1 MQLIADN
8 LHIIRPRIQAAVE
21 EKNAGPIRELVQQ
34 CMAAGA
40 DGIDINPGP
49 LRRDPEGAMTFL
61 VETVKQETER
71 PILIDTTNPKAIR
84 AGLKAAGG
92 GRAIING
99 ISPEPAKLEHI
110 LPLAAE
116 FDVPVVG
123 YLLTEA
129 GHVPVSE
136 AEGYDIALGLLNAVE
151 SAGLAR
157 QQLMIDPIVAPLM
170 WESGTAHNRDIL
182 SLIRNLPDV
191 LGYPV
196 KTIAGVSNL
205 TAGNAPAAGKRLME
219 AAFLPMLADAGLD
232 MALLNVLHEDT
243 VRLARACDIL
253 TRGALFSWAAVPIS

>member
-8 LHIIRPRIQAAVE
+8 LHIIRPDIQTAVD
-21 EKNAGPIRELVQQ
+21 EKNPGPVREMVKQ

-40 DGIDINPGP
+40 DGMDINSGP

-61 VETVKQETER
+61 VETVKQETQG
-71 PILIDTTNPKAIR
+71 PLLLDTTNPKAIR
-84 AGLKAAGG
+84 AGLKAAG

-116 FDVPVVG
+116 FDVPVIG
-123 YLLTEA
+123 YLLNEA
-129 GHVPVSE
+129 GHVPASE
-136 AEGYDIALGLLNAVE
+136 AEGYDIALALLNAAE
-151 SAGLAR
+151 SAGLAGR
-157 QQLMIDPIVAPLM
+157 QLMIDPIVAPLM

-205 TAGNAPAAGKRLME
+205 TTGNAPAAKKRLME
-219 AAFLPMLADAGLD
+219 AAFLPMLVDAGLD
-232 MALLNVLHEDT
+232 MALLNVFHEST
-243 VRLARACDIL
+243 VRLARACDLL
-253 TRGALFSWAAVPIS
+253 TEGSLFSWAAVPRPD